1 MKRTLFNWIILVL
14 LLAPSVQAQDIG
26 QLKNQKPVS
35 FRGTIGGGANFFASN
50 EEHATRDPFAWNL
63 YGNFTPSFYGIS
75 MPFSFVVTQY
85 TNSYTQPFS
94 QFGISPSYKW
104 AKLHLGYRNI
114 SFSPLLFDGQS
125 FLGGGIELA
134 PKGFYFGAFY
144 GKLNKAISED
154 TTHMAP
160 LQPQYA
166 RNGYGVKVGVGG
178 EYQNFS
184 LQYLHAKDDIGSI
197 QRIVD
202 TLTTLLPQE
211 NSVVGSSWKFSFLKK
226 QLSFSGD
233 AAVSLLSRDLSYET
247 IDSIGDTKLPVILQ
261 KLMPVNYSSVLSWSG
276 QARVGLMLKNLNA
289 MVGYRRV
296 QPDFKSLGVPYA
308 LDDVEM
314 ISGNLNTSLNQGK
327 INVNA
332 AVNSQRNNLENMLS
346 STLVT
351 RTGNLSLN
359 TFVNQ
364 YININMNLTGVRILQ
379 QDGLLELSDSVR
391 MDQLMFTAVLAPS
404 LNFSDASRQH
414 TVSGSF
420 TYTKLDDHNPLTQA
434 QTNGSNFSSSINYGL
449 YFMQQYIGVNSTV
462 LYSVY
467 GQQDSRYQSLGLDV
481 GANAQLLGDRSLSL
495 QGSVGY
501 FLNKATNSPTGN
513 NLTFSLNGNYAVL
526 NHHSLGVFASYMITP
541 PVNLNPLND
550 INHVPYAVNS
560 KLFSGGITYAYNF

>member
-1 MKRTLFNWIILVL
+1 MKRKLVNWIILAL
-14 LLAPSVQAQDIG
+14 LFAPSVQAQDIG
-26 QLKNQKPVS
+26 RLKDQKP
-35 FRGTIGGGANFFASN
+35 FTFKGTLGGGANFFTSN
-50 EEHATRDPFAWNL
+50 EEYATRDPFAWNL

-75 MPFSFVVTQY
+75 MPFSFLVTQY

-104 AKLHLGYRNI
+104 ATLHLGYRNI

-144 GKLNKAISED
+144 GKLNKAISAD
-154 TTHMAP
+154 TTYQRR

-166 RNGYGVKVGVGG
+166 RNAYGVKIGAGDA
-178 EYQNFS
+178 YQNVS

-197 QRIVD
+197 QRID
-202 TLTTLLPQE
+202 DSLTTILPQG
-211 NSVVGSSWKFSFLKK
+211 NSVLGTSWKLNFFKRR
-226 QLSFSGD
+226 LSLSGD
-233 AAVSLLSRDLSYET
+233 AAVSVLSRDLSYET
-247 IDSIGDTKLPVILQ
+247 IDSLGDTKLPVIVK
-261 KLMPVNYSSVLSWSG
+261 KLAPVNYSSVLSWSG
-276 QARVGLMLKNLNA
+276 QAQLGLMLKNLNA

-314 ISGNLNTSLNQGK
+314 VSGNVNTSFNQGK
-327 INVNA
+327 INLNA
-332 AVNSQRNNLENMLS
+332 AVNNQRNNLENMLS

-364 YININMNLTGVRILQ
+364 HINVNMNLTGVRILQ
-379 QDGLLELSDSVR
+379 QDGLLALSDSVR
-391 MDQLMFTAVLAPS
+391 MDQMMFTAVLAPS

-420 TYTKLDDHNPLTQA
+420 TYTSLNDHNPVTKA
-434 QTNGSNFSSSINYGL
+434 QTNGNNFSSSVNYGL
-449 YFMQQYIGVNSTV
+449 YFLQRYMGVNSTV

-467 GQQDSRYQSLGLDV
+467 GQQDHRYQSLGLDV
-481 GANAQLLGDRSLSL
+481 GANAQLLKDRSLSL

-501 FLNKATNSPTGN
+501 FLNKATDSRAGN
-513 NLTFSLNGNYAVL
+513 NITFSFNGNYAVL
-526 NHHSLGVFASYMITP
+526 NGHSLGIFASYMITP

>member
-1 MKRTLFNWIILVL
+1 MKRKLFNWIILVL
-14 LLAPSVQAQDIG
+14 LFVPSLQAQDIG
-26 QLKNQKPVS
+26 RLKDQKP
-35 FRGTIGGGANFFASN
+35 FTLKGTIGGGTNFFTSN
-50 EEHATRDPFAWNL
+50 EEQATRDPFAWNL

-154 TTHMAP
+154 TTYQRQ

-166 RNGYGVKVGVGG
+166 RNAYGVKIGAGS
-178 EYQNFS
+178 EYQNVS

-197 QRIVD
+197 QRID
-202 TLTTLLPQE
+202 DSLTTILPQG
-211 NSVVGSSWKFSFLKK
+211 NSVLGTSWKLNFFKRK
-226 QLSFSGD
+226 LSLSGD
-233 AAVSLLSRDLSYET
+233 AAVSVLSRDLSYET
-247 IDSIGDTKLPVILQ
+247 IDSIGDTKIPAIID

-276 QARVGLMLKNLNA
+276 QAQLGLMLKNLNA

-314 ISGNLNTSLNQGK
+314 VSGNINTTFNQGK
-327 INVNA
+327 INLNA
-332 AVNSQRNNLENMLS
+332 AVNNQRNNLEKMLS
-346 STLVT
+346 STLLT

-364 YININMNLTGVRILQ
+364 YVNINMNLTGVRILQ
-379 QDGLLELSDSVR
+379 QDGLLELSD
-391 MDQLMFTAVLAPS
+391 
-404 LNFSDASRQH
+404 
-414 TVSGSF
+414 
-420 TYTKLDDHNPLTQA
+420 
-434 QTNGSNFSSSINYGL
+434 
-449 YFMQQYIGVNSTV
+449 
-462 LYSVY
+462 
-467 GQQDSRYQSLGLDV
+467 
-481 GANAQLLGDRSLSL
+481 
-495 QGSVGY
+495 
-501 FLNKATNSPTGN
+501 
-513 NLTFSLNGNYAVL
+513 
-526 NHHSLGVFASYMITP
+526 
-541 PVNLNPLND
+541 
-550 INHVPYAVNS
+550 
-560 KLFSGGITYAYNF
+560 